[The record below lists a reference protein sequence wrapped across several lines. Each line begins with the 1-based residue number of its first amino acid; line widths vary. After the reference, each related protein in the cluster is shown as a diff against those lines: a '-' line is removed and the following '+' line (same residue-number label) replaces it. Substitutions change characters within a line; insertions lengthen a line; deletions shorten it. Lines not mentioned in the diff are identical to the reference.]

1 MYNCSDTVT
10 WMCAGECQVCGLGTL
25 NPHKHVFP
33 TTLHCATVPVVQ
45 NAVCQQALG
54 PYISLQPG
62 MMCAG
67 GGDADACVVS

>member
-10 WMCAGECQVCGLGTL
+10 WMCAGECQVCGLGTV
-25 NPHKHVFP
+25 NTKKHVFP
-33 TTLHCATVPVVQ
+33 SALHCATVPVVQ
-45 NAVCQQALG
+45 REVCQLALG
-54 PYISLQPG
+54 PYIRLQPG